1 MDGLFR
7 DEAVEAQHPQ
17 ALGTVRLATPVSHQV
32 WAIGAAIATV
42 AIALWLC
49 FGHYTRREHV
59 TGSLVPQAGLLTVTA
74 REAGVVSELNVK
86 PGMHVRAGE
95 ALVTISGDQSSVEV
109 GDTGAAVSKALQQQ
123 AAQLQATLAAL
134 PEQTS
139 DQSRDLRRRIAM
151 QATQV
156 HQIDA
161 QLALQRK
168 EADAD
173 AVLIRKIK
181 PLLKKGYVS
190 TVEFATHRGERI
202 HGCLQQWYRSKREGL
217 CEQGQQRCGVA
228 AVGYRS
234 R

>member
-1 MDGLFR
+1 
-7 DEAVEAQHPQ
+7 
-17 ALGTVRLATPVSHQV
+17 
-32 WAIGAAIATV
+32 
-42 AIALWLC
+42 
-49 FGHYTRREHV
+49 
-59 TGSLVPQAGLLTVTA
+59 LVPQAGLLTVTA